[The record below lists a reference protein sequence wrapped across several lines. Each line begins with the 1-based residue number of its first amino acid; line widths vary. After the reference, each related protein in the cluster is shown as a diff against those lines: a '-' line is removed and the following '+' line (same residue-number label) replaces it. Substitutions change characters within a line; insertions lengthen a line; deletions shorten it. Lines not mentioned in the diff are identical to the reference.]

1 MVLKRPYQLT
11 AAPPMDGRTEM
22 PKEILFL
29 VEESVDGG
37 YEARVPG
44 YSIFTQAD
52 TLDEVRRMAVDA
64 VRCHFDEQDLPRVIR
79 LHLVREEV
87 IAV

>member
-1 MVLKRPYQLT
+1 
-11 AAPPMDGRTEM
+11 M

-29 VEESVDGG
+29 VEESMDGG
-37 YEARVPG
+37 YEAQAPG
-44 YSIFTQAD
+44 YSIYTQAD
-52 TLDEVRRMAVDA
+52 TLDEVRRMTVDA
-64 VRCHFDEQDLPRVIR
+64 VRCRFDEGDLPRIIR

>member
-1 MVLKRPYQLT
+1 
-11 AAPPMDGRTEM
+11 M

-29 VEESVDGG
+29 VEESPEGG

-44 YSIFTQAD
+44 CSIYTQAE
-52 TLDEVRRMAVDA
+52 TLNEMKKMAVDA
-64 VRCHFDEQDLPRVIR
+64 VRCHFDEAEMPRLIR
-79 LHLVREEV
+79 LHVVREEV

>member
-1 MVLKRPYQLT
+1 M
-11 AAPPMDGRTEM
+11 A
-22 PKEILFL
+22 KEILFL

-37 YEARVPG
+37 YEAQAPG
-44 YSIFTQAD
+44 YSIYTQAD
-52 TLDEVRRMAVDA
+52 TLDELRQMALDA
-64 VRCHFDEQDLPRVIR
+64 VRCHFDEGELPSIIR

>member
-1 MVLKRPYQLT
+1 
-11 AAPPMDGRTEM
+11 M

-29 VEESVDGG
+29 AEESPEGG
-37 YEARVPG
+37 YEAQAPG
-44 YSIFTQAD
+44 YSIYTQAE
-52 TLDEVRRMAVDA
+52 TLDELKQRIADA
-64 VRCHFDEQDLPRVIR
+64 VRCHFDIEDRPRLIR

>member
-1 MVLKRPYQLT
+1 MLT
-11 AAPPMDGRTEM
+11 VPDPVYGRTEM

-29 VEESVDGG
+29 VEESIDGG

-44 YSIFTQAD
+44 YPIYTQAD
-52 TLDEVRRMAVDA
+52 TMDEVRRMAVDA
-64 VRCHFDEQDLPRVIR
+64 VRCHFDEHDMPRLIR

>member
-1 MVLKRPYQLT
+1 
-11 AAPPMDGRTEM
+11 M

-29 VEESVDGG
+29 AEESAEGG
-37 YEARVPG
+37 YEAYAPG
-44 YSIFTQAD
+44 YSIYTQAE
-52 TLDEVRRMAVDA
+52 TLEELKQMVLDA
-64 VRCHFDEQDLPRVIR
+64 VRCHFDEAALPRLIR

>member
-1 MVLKRPYQLT
+1 
-11 AAPPMDGRTEM
+11 M

-29 VEESVDGG
+29 VEESPEGG
-37 YEARVPG
+37 YEAQAPG
-44 YSIFTQAD
+44 YSIYTQAA
-52 TLDEVRRMAVDA
+52 TMEEMKRMVADA
-64 VRCHFDEQDLPRVIR
+64 VRCHFDEGEMPHFIR